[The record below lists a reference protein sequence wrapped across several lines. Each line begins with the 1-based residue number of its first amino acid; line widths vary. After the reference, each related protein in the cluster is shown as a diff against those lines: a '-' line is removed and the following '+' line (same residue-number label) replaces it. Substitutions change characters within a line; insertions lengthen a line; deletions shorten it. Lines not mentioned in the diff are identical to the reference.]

1 MKRMTNRMLQSVAA
15 LSVLSGVTL
24 ANPTPALAARQVGEF
39 GTSGLVFKDTLNV
52 ESFDDPK
59 VDGVTLYIS
68 DFSIPITEK
77 MNTLFSDPGAV
88 GITCAKTGPITM
100 KKDVSKSKAGEEVF
114 VESKSLF
121 FGKSIKVRRIFDEA
135 KNTLLYVSYSDRID
149 KSTDS
154 NKSRFKSA
162 LCAISLAEPPAAAPA
177 PAAAAAAAAPAVPA
191 AAATT
196 N

>member
-1 MKRMTNRMLQSVAA
+1 
-15 LSVLSGVTL
+15 
-24 ANPTPALAARQVGEF
+24 VGEF

-77 MNTLFSDPGAV
+77 MNSMFSDPGAV
-88 GITCAKTGPITM
+88 GITCAKTGPITI

-135 KNTLLYVSYSDRID
+135 KNTLLYVSYSDRVD
-149 KSTDS
+149 KSTDA

-162 LCAISLAEPPAAAPA
+162 LCAISLTEPAAPA
-177 PAAAAAAAAPAVPA
+177 APVAAAVKSDPVAVE
-191 AAATT
+191 
-196 N
+196 